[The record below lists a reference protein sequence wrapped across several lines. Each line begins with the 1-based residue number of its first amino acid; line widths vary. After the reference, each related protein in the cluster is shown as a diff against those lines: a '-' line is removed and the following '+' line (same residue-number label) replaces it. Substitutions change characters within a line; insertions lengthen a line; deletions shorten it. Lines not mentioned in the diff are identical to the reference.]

1 MIYKIIYNFFFFK
14 VKKKSHMSLLN
25 TSVKVWVK
33 EKKPIIDKDIEKRLK
48 PLMEAYNLDASAFI

>member
-1 MIYKIIYNFFFFK
+1 
-14 VKKKSHMSLLN
+14 MSLLN

-48 PLMEAYNLDASAFI
+48 PLMEAYNLDASAFIQKGS